1 MYKEVLSSIDGVEIY
16 PIFSLLVFFS
26 FFLVLSVWFYSADG
40 DKLRRLANL
49 PLDQGGQEIGHE

>member
-26 FFLVLSVWFYSADG
+26 FFVVLTVWFFSADG
-40 DKLRRLANL
+40 KRLRDMAQL
-49 PLDQGGQEIGHE
+49 PLDRQDQEVGHE